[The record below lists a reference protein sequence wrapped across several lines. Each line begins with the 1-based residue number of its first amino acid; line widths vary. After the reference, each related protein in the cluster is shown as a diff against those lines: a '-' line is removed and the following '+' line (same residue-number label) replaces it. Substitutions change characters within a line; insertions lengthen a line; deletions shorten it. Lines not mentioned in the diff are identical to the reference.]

1 MRVLHAERPPVL
13 DDVPVAAQ
21 VRHRPLPAA
30 PKWTARIWHVAWLIR
45 IVPAVVPGLLMLG
58 IGLRGAGRPVL
69 SWDEVATMD
78 PASSTTSPP
87 T

>member
-1 MRVLHAERPPVL
+1 MRVVQVERPLVL
-13 DDVPVAAQ
+13 DDAVVAK
-21 VRHRPLPAA
+21 VRDRTVRAA
-30 PKWTARIWHVAWLIR
+30 PKWTDRLAWLIR
-45 IVPAVVPGLLMLG
+45 IVPALVPGMLMLG